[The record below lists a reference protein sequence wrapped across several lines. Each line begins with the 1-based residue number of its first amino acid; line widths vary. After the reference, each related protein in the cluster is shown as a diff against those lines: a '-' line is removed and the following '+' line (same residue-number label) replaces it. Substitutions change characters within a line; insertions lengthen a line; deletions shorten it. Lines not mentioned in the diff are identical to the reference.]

1 MEKKYN
7 YFLKTFFLF
16 IFSTVILCAFPML
29 SHAQENNTPLFALV
43 ECMKVKPENE
53 GKYLE
58 IEKNIWKP
66 LHIERARQGN
76 IAGWFLYK
84 VRFTGTDDAYNYVTV
99 TLFSNPANIEDP
111 WKNIDP
117 AKVLPGKDLE
127 AALKETG
134 ESRNMVSSILINRQ
148 ASVYPDG
155 GPGDFKYIQLDFM
168 KVKPEKES
176 EYWDVETSVWKPV
189 HQEFIKAGSRVGWS
203 LWGRVFP
210 SGAELDYQYVT
221 VNYMANW
228 SKIGVADYNDAFA
241 KAHAGKNLDDLF
253 AKTNASRVLVKSEL
267 WEVIDKAF
275 AQ

>member
-117 AKVLPGKDLE
+117 AKVLPGKDLD

-134 ESRNMVSSILINRQ
+134 ESRDMVSSILINRQ